1 MLAICVPFMAIMPHG
16 IDSLAVTA
24 AVPSHPLPRETMMRL
39 PVSQW
44 KPWQSALSVWKALFL
59 REAMVRM
66 FGSRV
71 AWVWLVLEPVA
82 NVLWLVLIFSIIRIQ
97 HIGGIETALWISCG
111 MLVFMT
117 FRRTVSQV
125 QNGVGANVALFA
137 YRQVRPADVVLV
149 RAAVEGLSMLV
160 ISGTVFLVG
169 AAIGWMAW
177 PVSMWGV
184 LEAFTVAWLCGLGLG
199 MIFGVLARL
208 IPEAERIIGFLMTPL
223 MMISG
228 VMVPL
233 NIVHEPYRGWLM
245 YNPLAHAIE
254 ASRLGFAPY
263 YHAVSELDLT
273 YAYQC
278 ALVLL
283 FLGLALF
290 RRFNQ
295 RLVMQ

>member
-1 MLAICVPFMAIMPHG
+1 M
-16 IDSLAVTA
+16 
-24 AVPSHPLPRETMMRL
+24 PLPVVEL
-39 PVSQW
+39 KSL
-44 KPWQSALSVWKALFL
+44 QSAFAVWQALFL

-66 FGSRV
+66 FGSRM

-82 NVLWLVLIFSIIRIQ
+82 NVLWLVMIFTVIRLR
-97 HIGGIETALWISCG
+97 HIGGIETPLWIASG

-125 QNGVGANVALFA
+125 QNGVDANTSLFA

-149 RAAVEGLSMLV
+149 RALVEGVTMLL
-160 ISGTVFLVG
+160 ISAAVFGVG
-169 AAIGWMAW
+169 AMMGWMSW
-177 PVSMWGV
+177 PYSGWDV
-184 LEAFTVAWLCGLGLG
+184 LEAFTLAWLSALGLG
-199 MIFGVLARL
+199 MIFGVLIKL
-208 IPEAERIIGFLMTPL
+208 VPEMERIINFIMMPL

-228 VMVPL
+228 VVFPL
-233 NIVHEPYRGWLM
+233 SLVQPPYLYWLLL
-245 YNPLAHAIE
+245 NPVAHAIE
-254 ASRLGFAPY
+254 ASRVGFAPY
-263 YHAVSELDLT
+263 YHSVAGLDLA

-278 ALVLL
+278 ALVLV